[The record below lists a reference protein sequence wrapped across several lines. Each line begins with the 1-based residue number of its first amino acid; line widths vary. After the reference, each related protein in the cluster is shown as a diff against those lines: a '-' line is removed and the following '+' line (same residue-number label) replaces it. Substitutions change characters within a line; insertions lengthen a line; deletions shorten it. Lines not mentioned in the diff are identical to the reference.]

1 MNFIE
6 SGKYIE
12 QGFEYRLEVKNL
24 YEKVRKL
31 LEKQQKIIY
40 ENYFRKKT
48 AKVICKQMN
57 MKQSTLYNTGN
68 KAFKNFRKMN
78 RYYGY

>member
-1 MNFIE
+1 M
-6 SGKYIE
+6 
-12 QGFEYRLEVKNL
+12 
-24 YEKVRKL
+24 
-31 LEKQQKIIY
+31 Y
-40 ENYFRKKT
+40 ENYLREKP
-48 AKVICKQMN
+48 AKGICKQMN